1 MVKIMTSHEY
11 RFKLYLKGYKVA
23 RNLYAEVGK
32 TILYG
37 PNAAGKT
44 AIMEAIAYI
53 LSPTANRIGDKELI
67 TINGIHEDFEIKIKL
82 ANGEIALEYKHPF
95 FEVRSFLKTEYEHI
109 PSEYE
114 GKSIDDEG
122 MTSYIKRLLGISGA
136 GLKGKI
142 AWIDSSILYISGLK
156 SYDYLK
162 YHQELQLP
170 IISSALEIV
179 ERIEEDIY
187 QILPISRIFTDG
199 YDIYVKH
206 EEYGKWIS
214 FQNLS
219 YGERKAIAIIFAAN
233 LADAIFIEA
242 FEAGLHADL
251 IVDLINYLSKY
262 DKIIIIESH
271 LGLVVAQGVA
281 RKWMAY
287 YLEDGRTLKEIKE
300 LNQLRDAELYKRE
313 IEAMAFSI

>member
-109 PSEYE
+109 PTLRYPLLLPLLRLYYKGVPRLIHNPTPQSFHIPVTTLLYFHYQPDQFLLRQILRSHPLTDSPSH
-114 GKSIDDEG
+114 GAPSSPPLYGRPVTPHSHLLPCHRMRIV
-122 MTSYIKRLLGISGA
+122 TSTPLIALSSPLPSRLYPLSP
-136 GLKGKI
+136 LL
-142 AWIDSSILYISGLK
+142 SSR
-156 SYDYLK
+156 
-162 YHQELQLP
+162 
-170 IISSALEIV
+170 ISSS
-179 ERIEEDIY
+179 
-187 QILPISRIFTDG
+187 PS
-199 YDIYVKH
+199 
-206 EEYGKWIS
+206 
-214 FQNLS
+214 
-219 YGERKAIAIIFAAN
+219 
-233 LADAIFIEA
+233 
-242 FEAGLHADL
+242 
-251 IVDLINYLSKY
+251 
-262 DKIIIIESH
+262 
-271 LGLVVAQGVA
+271 
-281 RKWMAY
+281 
-287 YLEDGRTLKEIKE
+287 
-300 LNQLRDAELYKRE
+300 
-313 IEAMAFSI
+313 